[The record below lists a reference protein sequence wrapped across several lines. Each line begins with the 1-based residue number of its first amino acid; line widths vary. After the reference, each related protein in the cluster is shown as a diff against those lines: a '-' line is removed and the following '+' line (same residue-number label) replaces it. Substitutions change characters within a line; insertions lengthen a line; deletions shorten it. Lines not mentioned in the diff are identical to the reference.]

1 MHQDAKKFTTVYFS
15 SGSPEMFT
23 FLSAVR
29 LTFLL
34 MLSDDNF
41 IFLLNK
47 LVVEKF
53 GISLLSKA
61 LGGLPG
67 SFSKTINKR
76 KNRQTKTNKTKGANL
91 IICFIF

>member
-15 SGSPEMFT
+15 SVSSEKFT

-53 GISLLSKA
+53 GISLLSKHLVDC
-61 LGGLPG
+61 LGL
-67 SFSKTINKR
+67 F
-76 KNRQTKTNKTKGANL
+76 QTL
-91 IICFIF
+91 

>member
-1 MHQDAKKFTTVYFS
+1 TL
-15 SGSPEMFT
+15 
-23 FLSAVR
+23 LSAAM

-47 LVVEKF
+47 LVVEKS

-61 LGGLPG
+61 LGGLLG
-67 SFSKTINKR
+67 SFPKTINNR
-76 KNRQTKTNKTKGANL
+76 KKRQTRININNGVNL

>member
-1 MHQDAKKFTTVYFS
+1 MLSSTWCAPRCKKIDKITL
-15 SGSPEMFT
+15 
-23 FLSAVR
+23 LSAAT

-61 LGGLPG
+61 LGGLLG
-67 SFSKTINKR
+67 SFPNTINKR
-76 KNRQTKTNKTKGANL
+76 KKRQIKANKTKGANL
-91 IICFIF
+91 IVCFIF

>member
-1 MHQDAKKFTTVYFS
+1 VHQDAKKFIRVYFS
-15 SGSPEMFT
+15 SESSEKFT
-23 FLSAVR
+23 LLSAAT

-61 LGGLPG
+61 LGGLLG
-67 SFSKTINKR
+67 SF
-76 KNRQTKTNKTKGANL
+76 
-91 IICFIF
+91 